1 MNGKL
6 HNLLGLLD
14 SALARL
20 EDVLSKPQDEYMRDS
35 AIQRF
40 EFTFELFWKA
50 LRAHAEISGLRAP
63 SPRDALRAAFE
74 LGLLEDDP
82 RWFSMLD
89 DRNLTSHTY
98 RESTAE
104 AIRSRL
110 PGHLALMKRAALEL
124 GRRTRST

>member
-1 MNGKL
+1 MSGKL
-6 HNLLGLLD
+6 HNLLRSLD

-20 EDVLSKPQDEYMRDS
+20 EDVLNKPKDEYMRDS

-50 LRAHAEISGLRAP
+50 LKAHAETSGLRAP
-63 SPRDALRAAFE
+63 SPKDALRAAFE
-74 LGLLEDDP
+74 LGLIEDDP
-82 RWFSMLD
+82 RWFRMLD

-110 PGHLALMKRAALEL
+110 PEHLELMKRARSLLEPK
-124 GRRTRST
+124 G